1 MQFQIV
7 IIATLQSVS
16 QEMLSSSILTVL
28 DDVKQGVCHDN
39 TLNETYCFIQNY
51 RHLKIILLSTCRV
64 KILRAKLLPNKSIG
78 YLQEA
83 VKSRLSTT

>member
-39 TLNETYCFIQNY
+39 TLNETWCFIQNY
-51 RHLKIILLSTCRV
+51 KPLKNISYLDSAIYRHEGLESFM
-64 KILRAKLLPNKSIG
+64 PN
-78 YLQEA
+78 
-83 VKSRLSTT
+83 